1 MGNLP
6 VPHAPPRSW
15 AKDRPVSYDPNP
27 RYPLTGSAIESGFG
41 ALADAIV
48 RERPRVLAIDGP
60 AALSWDAFLARLR
73 DELDRRDIRTRLV
86 DVRRCLVPWEE
97 VRRRTRAS
105 VIPGDP
111 VFGRIFEGALADLF
125 DDLAWVDPA
134 AEAEVVVMF
143 GPGSGFFEH
152 DHLWY
157 ADIPKGT
164 SLAALRRGDAAN
176 LGQPVGEVGS
186 EQRLLFVDW
195 PVLDRHKQELLPR
208 LDAYIDLRDPETPR
222 SLEGETLRRSLYE
235 LAGKPFRTRPTFLP
249 GPWGGQWLRD
259 ELGIATD
266 APNLAWS
273 YELITPESGI
283 LLGADDP
290 IEVGFELLMA
300 AQGERVL
307 GAELAARFG
316 VSFPIRLDYLDTFGG
331 GHLSI
336 QCHPSEAYMRETF
349 GLPYTQH
356 ETYYVVDTSPG
367 AEIFLGLREDADLEA
382 FRAEAS
388 RAEDPGL
395 ELDPERYLQTHP
407 AVQHRLYLI
416 PAGTPHA
423 SGAGNVVLE
432 ISATPYLYTL
442 RFYDWL
448 RRDLEGELRPVH
460 LAHAFSNLDPARSGD
475 AVRRDLIPEPKPVRQ
490 GPGWTELELGRL
502 PGVFFA
508 VHRLDFDEAMEEDTA
523 GRFHVLN
530 LVAGAQIEIE
540 SGPGAVHRLAFAE
553 TIVIPASVGP
563 YRLRRVSGGACKVVK
578 AFVP

>member
-1 MGNLP
+1 M
-6 VPHAPPRSW
+6 
-15 AKDRPVSYDPNP
+15 SYDPSP
-27 RYPLTGSAIESGFG
+27 RYPLTGGRVENGFG

-48 RERPRVLAIDGP
+48 RTRPRALAIDGP
-60 AALSWDAFLARLR
+60 AALSWEGFLAGLSEGLAER
-73 DELDRRDIRTRLV
+73 DVKTALV
-86 DVRRCLVPWEE
+86 DARSSLASWEE
-97 VRRRTRAS
+97 IQRRTAAS
-105 VIPGDP
+105 ILPGDT
-111 VFGRIFEGALADLF
+111 VFGRIFEGSLAGLFDELADASSA
-125 DDLAWVDPA
+125 DSDI
-134 AEAEVVVMF
+134 VVIF
-143 GPGSGFFEH
+143 GPGSALVAH
-152 DHLWY
+152 DVLWY
-157 ADIPKGT
+157 ADLPKWQ
-164 SLAALRRGDAAN
+164 SLAGVRRGEAGN
-176 LGQPVGEVGS
+176 LGQPVGAAGS

-195 PVLDRHKQELLPR
+195 PVLGRHKQELLPR
-208 LDAYIDLRDPETPR
+208 LDLYIDLSEPEAPR
-222 SLEGETLRRSLYE
+222 SLDGNTLRRSLHE
-235 LAGKPFRTRPTFLP
+235 LAGRPFRTRPTFFP

-259 ELGIATD
+259 VLGISTT

-300 AQGERVL
+300 AEGERVL

-316 VSFPIRLDYLDTFGG
+316 VSFPIRFDYLDTFGG

-336 QCHPSEAYMRETF
+336 QCHPTEEYMRDTF

-356 ETYYVVDTSPG
+356 ETYYVVDAKPG
-367 AEIFLGLREDADLEA
+367 AEIFLGLRADADLDA
-382 FRAEAS
+382 FRVEAA

-416 PAGTPHA
+416 PAGTAHA
-423 SGAGNVVLE
+423 SGADNLVLE

-460 LAHAFSNLDPARSGD
+460 LAHAFSNLDPSRSGKS
-475 AVRRDLIPEPKPVRQ
+475 VRRDLVPEPKAVRR
-490 GPGWTELELGRL
+490 GLGWVELELGRL
-502 PGVFFA
+502 PDLFFA
-508 VHRLDFDEAMEEDTA
+508 VHRLDFEQAVEEDTA

-530 LVAGAQIEIE
+530 LVAGERVEIE
-540 SGPGAVHRLAFAE
+540 SGAGEVHGLAYAE
-553 TIVIPASVGP
+553 TIVIPAAVGP
-563 YRLRRVSGGACKVVK
+563 YRLRRVGGGACKVVK

>member
-1 MGNLP
+1 ME
-6 VPHAPPRSW
+6 R
-15 AKDRPVSYDPNP
+15 
-27 RYPLTGSAIESGFG
+27 GFG

-48 RERPRVLAIDGP
+48 RERPRTLAIEGP

-73 DELDRRDIRTRLV
+73 DELSGQDVTTGLV
-86 DVRRCLVPWEE
+86 DVRSFLVSWEE

-105 VIPGDP
+105 VIPDDP

-125 DDLAWVDPA
+125 DDLSQVDLTA
-134 AEAEVVVMF
+134 DADTEVVVVF
-143 GPGSGFFEH
+143 GPGSGLVEH
-152 DHLWY
+152 DRLWH
-157 ADIPKGT
+157 ADLPKRH
-164 SLAALRRGDAAN
+164 SLAAMRGGEAGN
-176 LGQPVGEVGS
+176 LGQPAGEAGS

-195 PVLDRHKQELLPR
+195 PVLERHKQELLPR
-208 LDAYIDLRDPETPR
+208 LDLYIDLSDPETPR
-222 SLEGETLRRSLYE
+222 SLDGETLRQSLHE
-235 LAGKPFRTRPTFLP
+235 LAGRPFRTRPTFLP

-259 ELGIATD
+259 ALGIVTD

-290 IEVGFELLMA
+290 VEVGFELLMA

-336 QCHPSEAYMRETF
+336 QCHPSEEYMRETF

-382 FRAEAS
+382 FRVEAS

-407 AVQHRLYLI
+407 AVRHRLYLI

-448 RRDLEGELRPVH
+448 RRDLEGALRPVH
-460 LAHAFSNLDPARSGD
+460 LSHAFSNLDPARSGD
-475 AVRRDLIPEPKPVRQ
+475 SVRRDLIPEPRPVRQ
-490 GPGWTELELGRL
+490 GADWTELELGRL
-502 PGVFFA
+502 PDVFFA
-508 VHRLDFDEAMEEDTA
+508 VHRLDFEEAVEEDTA

-530 LVAGAQIEIE
+530 LVAGEQVEIE
-540 SGPGAVHRLAFAE
+540 SGAGAVHGLAYAE

-563 YRLRRVSGGACKVVK
+563 YRLRRVHGGACKVVK